1 MKTFY
6 LQRQAEQRE
15 EEKRKLEEEKR
26 KLEDAKKKK
35 EQEEEIRKKKAAE
48 AFSKFFVTKKKTDV
62 TTADDDTSKDS
73 AESAESIAKAGFM
86 PFQVRQTTKVAP
98 LVRLQIGIE
107 RQMKL
112 DECLKTVTAREE
124 LYLNVLKSA
133 LYKPGK
139 TGKTW
144 PADDKDD
151 DVVLIGILLRLFKL
165 LQQ

>member
-1 MKTFY
+1 MC

-15 EEKRKLEEEKR
+15 EEKRKLEE
-26 KLEDAKKKK
+26 AKKKK

-48 AFSKFFVTKKKTDV
+48 AFSKFFVTKKKTEA
-62 TTADDDTSKDS
+62 TTADDEASKEI

-86 PFQVRQTTKVAP
+86 PFQVRETTKVAP

-112 DECLKTVTAREE
+112 DEGLKTETLREG
-124 LYLNVLKSA
+124 LYLNVLKSE

-139 TGKTW
+139 SERTW
-144 PADDKDD
+144 PNDEKDS
-151 DVVLIGILLRLFKL
+151 DVILIGRFITTFEYFATLIIYKFIRR
-165 LQQ
+165 